1 KTQAHAGANRAVG
14 LQPAAAHDPANEK
27 PKHTQAP
34 TVLWACSPQHSRETG
49 VLGAAGRTGNRCL
62 STMSTLSI
70 ADRLQLVQLHCWVSR
85 LTYLFFPI
93 LLLILSMLYQETF

>member
-34 TVLWACSPQHSRETG
+34 TVLWACSPQQHMTPQTACKHAR
-49 VLGAAGRTGNRCL
+49 N
-62 STMSTLSI
+62 I
-70 ADRLQLVQLHCWVSR
+70 AVAN
-85 LTYLFFPI
+85 
-93 LLLILSMLYQETF
+93 E